1 MFRKKM
7 LTPICFALTAWA
19 AVESGTHFRRTLEN
33 TGRKER
39 IMEKSKKSPLNR
51 RSFLKGAAAGA
62 AALVAKAP
70 EVTAQQTEAARGSAA
85 LPSARAL
92 AAETDPVSTE
102 VLTADHPGSDFMLD
116 VMKSLGFEYIAA
128 NPGSSFRAL
137 HESIINYGGNKNPEL
152 LTCCHE
158 ESSVAKADG
167 YAKVEGKAMAVMA
180 HSTVGLQHAAMAI
193 YNAYAGRVPV
203 FIILGNTIDVAARRP
218 GVEWY
223 HSAQDAAAMVRD
235 YTKWDDLPIS
245 LTHFGES
252 AVRAYKIAMTPPR
265 GPVVLVADS
274 DLQETPIADPARMH
288 VPKLTLARP
297 PAGDSG
303 AVAELAKLLV
313 TAENPVL
320 MGGQAIR
327 TPEGMKLLI
336 ELAETLQAPVSGG
349 KFPSRHPLNQA
360 AGGVVRNADLIVG
373 LEVAD
378 FWGTVNNVRDQLE
391 RSTRPV
397 IKKDT
402 NLVSITA
409 NDLYLKSN
417 YQDFQR
423 YTELD
428 MAIAADPEATLPSLI
443 EAVKRLITADRKRVF
458 EERGKKFA
466 AASAQALEQ
475 ARTAATYGW
484 DASPISTARLSVE
497 LWNAI
502 KDKDWASV
510 GGGGGRLWKVDKH
523 YQTLGGGGAAAVGSG
538 LPTSVGAALAH
549 RKYGRLCVS
558 IQNDGDLMYAPG
570 ALWTAAHHGIP
581 LLSVMHN
588 NRAYHQEVMHIQRMA
603 NRHQRGITN
612 AGIGT
617 KIEDPNIDYATVAR
631 GMGVHG
637 EGPITDPKDLGPALR
652 RAIEVV
658 LRGEPALVDVVTQP
672 R

>member
-1 MFRKKM
+1 
-7 LTPICFALTAWA
+7 
-19 AVESGTHFRRTLEN
+19 
-33 TGRKER
+33 
-39 IMEKSKKSPLNR
+39 MEKSKKSPLNR
-51 RSFLKGAAAGA
+51 RGFLKGAAAGA
-62 AALVAKAP
+62 AALVAKTP
-70 EVTAQQTEAARGSAA
+70 EVKAQQTQAARGSAA

-158 ESSVAKADG
+158 ESSVAMADG
-167 YAKVEGKAMAVMA
+167 YAKVEGKPMAVMA

-336 ELAETLQAPVSGG
+336 ELAETLQAPVAGG

-402 NLVSITA
+402 KLVSITA

-570 ALWTAAHHGIP
+570 VLWTAAHHGIP